1 LASDADE
8 AAPSEAASD
17 AAAAT
22 EHALRAQLGIANAEV
37 ARLRHELDVALVS
50 VRQERQLT
58 GQEILRL
65 QNELSEAAEAAASA
79 SGGASGSAAAAA
91 AAAGEAEVTSRCLQG
106 GDSSGISWRSVHDN
120 PAFEQHRVVPA
131 NLAAAAAALEVGAG
145 DCKPSSPD
153 VLQYEARLQ
162 DQADTIL
169 SLQQQLKQQQQ
180 LLAALQRP
188 AANERRVSVGYVGC
202 LYADLIW

>member
-1 LASDADE
+1 
-8 AAPSEAASD
+8 
-17 AAAAT
+17 
-22 EHALRAQLGIANAEV
+22 
-37 ARLRHELDVALVS
+37 LRHELDVALVS

-58 GQEILRL
+58 GQEIMRL

-79 SGGASGSAAAAA
+79 SGGASGA
-91 AAAGEAEVTSRCLQG
+91 AAAGAAGEPEVTSCCLQG

-120 PAFEQHRVVPA
+120 PAFEQQQRGAPTGRTP
-131 NLAAAAAALEVGAG
+131 AAAAAGDGYDASGADVAQ
-145 DCKPSSPD
+145 DCRVD
-153 VLQYEARLQ
+153 VLQQYEARLQ

-188 AANERRVSVGYVGC
+188 PTVNERRVSMSVIALWCCQTALSGHAAHTVHRRAGP
-202 LYADLIW
+202 